1 MSHIQA
7 GAVCIKTANV
17 QAFDTSYHR
26 RAGRLLC
33 RRLEAPSLVPLS

>member
-17 QAFDTSYHR
+17 QAFETSYHR

-33 RRLEAPSLVPLS
+33 RLPEVPSLVPLS